1 MISSLPLNVGRKTVS
16 PYFRTNG
23 LSTFKIEDNS
33 AFLIA
38 RMQECKNAGMQECK
52 NSGMSESVTAC
63 YQNIVLSRLTEHKKD
78 GNPA

>member
-1 MISSLPLNVGRKTVS
+1 MKMISSLPLNVGRKTVS

-23 LSTFKIEDNS
+23 LSTFKIADNS
-33 AFLIA
+33 AFLI
-38 RMQECKNAGMQECK
+38 AGMQECK

-78 GNPA
+78 GNHT